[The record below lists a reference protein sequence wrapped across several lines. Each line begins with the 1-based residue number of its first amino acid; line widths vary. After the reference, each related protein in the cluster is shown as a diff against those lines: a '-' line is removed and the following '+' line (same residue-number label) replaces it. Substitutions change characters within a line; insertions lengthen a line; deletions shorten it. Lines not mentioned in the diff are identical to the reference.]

1 VLLGVIAVAVRLDA
15 PTDGTVVSFWQVD
28 GVVVTVPDSTA
39 SQGLQTGD
47 LVTGIAGE
55 RLADGLGGLAR
66 PALGDELEYDIV
78 RNGPSQVTVTV
89 DRPDPYLLLVGWGD
103 LIFVVALAA
112 LASALYFRRPG
123 EPATTPLLITAA
135 GFLGTT
141 LTFEAGLPA
150 LALAT
155 SGPLLWLYNL
165 NSIYLYAVS
174 WGAFARLCPGTAA
187 R

>member
-1 VLLGVIAVAVRLDA
+1 MGGVRVAAVSVPKRRAWRLQLARRAPAAVAVTLVLLGVIAVAVRLDA

-89 DRPDPYLLLVGWGD
+89 DHPIRTCCWWG
-103 LIFVVALAA
+103 
-112 LASALYFRRPG
+112 G
-123 EPATTPLLITAA
+123 ET
-135 GFLGTT
+135 
-141 LTFEAGLPA
+141 
-150 LALAT
+150 
-155 SGPLLWLYNL
+155 
-165 NSIYLYAVS
+165 
-174 WGAFARLCPGTAA
+174 
-187 R
+187 